1 MLLSTELPRDLSW
14 EEEPFLPIE
23 GFSFDHIYLASG
35 KSQDCK
41 IKKTVSD
48 VWEPLQVVL
57 GQQQWNMGSVTDHCC
72 SLGFKVIGAIKYFLH
87 S

>member
-41 IKKTVSD
+41 IKKDS
-48 VWEPLQVVL
+48 E
-57 GQQQWNMGSVTDHCC
+57 
-72 SLGFKVIGAIKYFLH
+72 
-87 S
+87 